1 MSKFDDLRQEIKI
14 LYEDNIHLNEW
25 ISAQEQ
31 SNDNQVGEICKNFL
45 QVLEAFEWA
54 EATIH
59 ERGLDQ
65 SKISTSAIAR
75 MLTAKTKLLEVLE
88 SYGVKKIEFAD
99 GVFDAVKGKIVG
111 TVVDNE
117 KEDGVVANIV
127 RDGFY
132 RKDKLLRMAEVQV
145 VKNN

>member
-1 MSKFDDLRQEIKI
+1 MSKFDEIRQEIKR
-14 LYEDNIHLNEW
+14 LYEDNIYLNNW
-25 ISAQEQ
+25 ISIQKE
-31 SNDNQVGEICKNFL
+31 SNDSQVGEICKNFL

-88 SYGVKKIEFAD
+88 SYGVRKIEFPE
-99 GVFDAVKGKIVG
+99 GEFDATKGKIVG
-111 TVVDNE
+111 TVADAEKAEGSVAEIRREGYYRNE
-117 KEDGVVANIV
+117 
-127 RDGFY
+127 
-132 RKDKLLRMAEVQV
+132 KLLRPAEVLV
-145 VKNN
+145 VKN

>member
-1 MSKFDDLRQEIKI
+1 MSKFDDIREEVKR
-14 LYEDNIHLNEW
+14 LYEDNMQLNNW
-25 ISAQEQ
+25 ISTQEQ
-31 SNDNQVGEICKNFL
+31 SSDNQVGEICKDFL

-54 EATIH
+54 ETTIH

-88 SYGVKKIEFAD
+88 HYGVNKVGFPE
-99 GVFDAVKGKIVG
+99 GEFDAVKAKIVG
-111 TVVDNE
+111 TEANE
-117 KEDGVVANIV
+117 EKADGTVLRIV

-132 RKDKLLRMAEVQV
+132 RKDRLLRQAEVIV
-145 VKNN
+145 VKNS